1 MSILLQANNLSREYA
16 GQKVFSGLTF
26 AVAEKQKIG
35 VIGRNGAGKSTLFR
49 ILTGVELADSGKIIV
64 GSEAKI
70 AYLKQEDDFI
80 TTPSPSLGKE
90 GKPET
95 GLEYLLRVS
104 EEPEWT
110 IKKLASKFQLGE
122 EKLNMAA
129 KSLSGG
135 WRMRLKITAML
146 LQEPNLFLLDEPTNY
161 LDLDTLLL
169 LENYLKSY
177 KGSFLIISHDRQF
190 LKETCEETLE
200 ISPTGCYHY
209 RGNIENYLVFK
220 EQKLSTAIKAN
231 KGLAR
236 QQEHMQE
243 FVDRFRYSATRAKQ
257 AQSLIRKIGKLENKR
272 ITIEHQAGITRIN
285 IPSTE
290 KRANYIFN
298 SSKLTIGY
306 NNKTVVDNINL
317 DCRAGEKLAVLGMNG
332 QGKTT
337 FLRTIAGF
345 LAPQNGSF
353 RWASK
358 TRLAYHGPETIDAMP
373 GREQVG
379 EYLTRTAS
387 PEIKT
392 EQVLKMAGDFLFRA
406 DDLKKSIGVLSGG
419 EKSRLLLASL
429 ILSRPDIFILDEPTC
444 HLDFETTEALGS
456 ALKKFNGT
464 IFFASHDQTFCDLL
478 STALL
483 EIKDGIAV
491 RRLENYEEY
500 VESREKEL
508 ALKKLIEEKPSYAK
522 ASEDKPTNKEKYNK
536 KRTAQK
542 EAVALEK
549 KLEKLNVQQLEL
561 LEYFLANPVSY
572 DPDKAKELE
581 EVKKMIKEKE
591 DEWLAVNL

>member
-1 MSILLQANNLSREYA
+1 MSILLQANELSKEYA
-16 GQKVFSGLTF
+16 GQKIFSGLTF

-35 VIGRNGAGKSTLFR
+35 VVGRNGAGKSTLFR
-49 ILTGVELADSGKIIV
+49 ILTNIEKADSGKIIV

-70 AYLKQEDDFI
+70 AYLKQEDDF
-80 TTPSPSLGKE
+80 E
-90 GKPET
+90 GNES
-95 GLEYLLRVS
+95 GLEYLTRVS

-110 IKKLASKFQLGE
+110 VKKLAAKFQLGV

-200 ISPTGCYHY
+200 ISQTGCYHY

-257 AQSLIRKIGKLENKR
+257 AQSLIRKIGKLETKR

-285 IPSTE
+285 IPLTE

-298 SSKLTIGY
+298 SSKLAVGY
-306 NNKTVVDNINL
+306 GDKTVVENINL
-317 DCRAGEKLAVLGMNG
+317 DCRAGEKLAVLGLNG

-337 FLRTIAGF
+337 FLRTVAGF
-345 LAPQNGSF
+345 LPPKNGSF

-373 GREQVG
+373 AREQVG

-387 PEIKT
+387 PQIKT

-419 EKSRLLLASL
+419 ERSRLLLASL

-444 HLDFETTEALGS
+444 HLDFETTEALGA
-456 ALKKFNGT
+456 ALKRFNGT
-464 IFFASHDQTFCDLL
+464 IFFASHDQTFCNLL

-483 EIKDGIAV
+483 EIKDGVAI

-508 ALKKLIEEKPSYAK
+508 ALEKLIEEKSPSP
-522 ASEDKPTNKEKYNK
+522 DKEKKLSVTEEYNK
-536 KRTAQK
+536 KRAAQK
-542 EAVALEK
+542 SAVALEK

-572 DPDKAKELE
+572 DPDKARELE

-591 DEWLAVNL
+591 DEWLAVNI

>member
-1 MSILLQANNLSREYA
+1 MSILLQANELSKEYA

-26 AVAEKQKIG
+26 VVAEKQKIG
-35 VIGRNGAGKSTLFR
+35 VVGRNGAGKSTLFR
-49 ILTGVELADSGKIIV
+49 ILTGKELADSGKVIV
-64 GSEAKI
+64 GSEARI

-80 TTPSPSLGKE
+80 TTPSPSLDKE
-90 GKPET
+90 GKSET
-95 GLEYLLRVS
+95 GLEYLLRTS
-104 EEPEWT
+104 KEPEWT
-110 IKKLASKFQLGE
+110 VKKLASKFQLGL
-122 EKLNMAA
+122 EKLNMTA

-146 LQEPNLFLLDEPTNY
+146 LQKPNLFLLDEPTNY

-220 EQKLSTAIKAN
+220 EQKLSTVLKAN
-231 KGLAR
+231 KGLER

-257 AQSLIRKIGKLENKR
+257 AQSLIRKIKKIETKR

-285 IPSTE
+285 IPLTE
-290 KRANYIFN
+290 KRSNYIFN
-298 SSKLTIGY
+298 SSKLAVGYGDKTI
-306 NNKTVVDNINL
+306 VENINL

-345 LAPQNGSF
+345 LPPLSGSF

-358 TRLAYHGPETIDAMP
+358 TTIAYHGPETIDAMP

-392 EQVLKMAGDFLFRA
+392 EQVLKMAGDFLFHN
-406 DDLKKSIGVLSGG
+406 DDLKKSISVLSGG
-419 EKSRLLLASL
+419 ERSRLLLASL

-444 HLDFETTEALGS
+444 HLDFETTEALGA
-456 ALKKFNGT
+456 ALKRFNGT
-464 IFFASHDQTFCDLL
+464 IFFASHDQTFCNLL

-483 EIKDGIAV
+483 EIKDGVAV

-508 ALKKLIEEKPSYAK
+508 ALEKLIEEKSPSTDKAK
-522 ASEDKPTNKEKYNK
+522 KLSVTEEYNK

-549 KLEKLNVQQLEL
+549 KLEKLNVKQLEL
-561 LEYFLANPVSY
+561 LEYFLANPVNY

-581 EVKKMIKEKE
+581 EVKKMIKERE